1 MELTVQIK
9 WTLRISR
16 ETKDVFSCTG
26 ETYYILNCTKGQNPS
41 GDLDLVIGTSS
52 FNVEM
57 KWKSETTPIPF
68 LWHRLCS
75 ECPYEWNH
83 QNRYSETSRHRRFT
97 IAAELWLLLLFQ
109 GLVADNAIIAC
120 EPKMKAGLPQIF
132 LRPVIGISILISQ
145 LNFHATC
152 CPPMQSLLM
161 KKNRKK
167 PTIHIL
173 QVTSK
178 KHVSKPAIE

>member
-1 MELTVQIK
+1 MELTGQIK

-68 LWHRLCS
+68 
-75 ECPYEWNH
+75 
-83 QNRYSETSRHRRFT
+83 F
-97 IAAELWLLLLFQ
+97 
-109 GLVADNAIIAC
+109 VA
-120 EPKMKAGLPQIF
+120 
-132 LRPVIGISILISQ
+132 
-145 LNFHATC
+145 
-152 CPPMQSLLM
+152 
-161 KKNRKK
+161 
-167 PTIHIL
+167 
-173 QVTSK
+173 
-178 KHVSKPAIE
+178 